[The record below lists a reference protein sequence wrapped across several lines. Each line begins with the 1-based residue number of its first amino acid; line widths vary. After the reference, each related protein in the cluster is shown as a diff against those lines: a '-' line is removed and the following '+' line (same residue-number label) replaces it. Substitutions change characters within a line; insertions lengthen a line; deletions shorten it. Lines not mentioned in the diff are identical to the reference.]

1 MIPQVAAWF
10 CCFKSSLI
18 SKILSYNNLY
28 FDGSKQFY
36 MRVYN
41 SFIRLYPRTEFCDYG
56 FDTALYACEISC
68 KQRQFNCTCLIKSM
82 SSVNHY
88 ITIAAILQRFL

>member
-1 MIPQVAAWF
+1 MDQ
-10 CCFKSSLI
+10 
-18 SKILSYNNLY
+18 
-28 FDGSKQFY
+28 
-36 MRVYN
+36 N
-41 SFIRLYPRTEFCDYG
+41 SFICECTTVLLDCTPRTEFCDYG

-82 SSVNHY
+82 SSVNHF